1 MKTKKKMRI
10 GIGMILQTSSRSRTR
25 MEMRTW
31 WTMRGMMM
39 LVRFVRGQAGPVSP
53 TCY

>member
-1 MKTKKKMRI
+1 MKTKTKMRMR
-10 GIGMILQTSSRSRTR
+10 IGMILRTSSRSRMR
-25 MEMRTW
+25 MTMRIW